1 VSDGGGGGGAPD
13 ALAASAGGRAQP
25 FYCPYCGETD
35 IRPAEGQAE
44 YHCQICDR
52 LWRLSYQGLQGSSG
66 A

>member
-1 VSDGGGGGGAPD
+1 VSAGGRDAP
-13 ALAASAGGRAQP
+13 APPAASAGGRAQP

-35 IRPAEGQAE
+35 IRPAEAHAE

-52 LWRLSYQGLQGSSG
+52 LWRLSYQGLLGSAG